1 MKNYS
6 AYLFDMDGTLVN
18 SEPLKALALS
28 ETCGFF
34 GNKVDFNIYKDVM
47 GESWSNVTNYFF

>member
-1 MKNYS
+1 
-6 AYLFDMDGTLVN
+6 MDGTLVN